1 MEEISISI
9 DSIEADKLSFTYDAL
24 QFLIT
29 DENEIL
35 SILQENI
42 ENITLVPFKIN
53 FDGNNP
59 FNSFML
65 VNDFALDKLCFPH
78 LDINTLNVKLIT
90 EYSLFISIIKCYL
103 FSLNLLTDY
112 EEFDKN
118 FDFKGVYI
126 YNNKLYI
133 FIDLT
138 KTTIEN
144 NLMYR
149 NSPCWFALIDEIVN
163 KKHVCNIKIEEH
175 VTNFFLFNNIFLY
188 FKNLQKEQIEI
199 PTVVYSGIHEKLLY
213 FNYLFG
219 KTKDDSNSIL
229 GANYYFTNY
238 NNAIRDGSW
247 SKNYQREFRH
257 GVEITENES
266 GKYIKGGIIRYAIFL
281 GNCLVKENMP
291 NDKIDESE
299 LKIERLENSH
309 DYNYEKMT
317 LRISDHDAVWKLN
330 YDSVF
335 LGNMEL
341 DDGNP
346 LKDAPIY
353 AVKDF
358 ENHLPLTYHLIN
370 KKNLKDIYYKN
381 EEYHIL

>member
-1 MEEISISI
+1 MDDITISI
-9 DSIEADKLSFTYDAL
+9 DNIELDKMTFTYDAL

-35 SILQENI
+35 SILQDNI
-42 ENITLVPFKIN
+42 ENIMLVPFKIN
-53 FDGNNP
+53 FDGINP

-65 VNDFALDKLCFPH
+65 LNNFALDKLCFPY
-78 LDINTLNVKLIT
+78 LDINTLNIKLIND
-90 EYSLFISIIKCYL
+90 YSFFISIIKCYL

-112 EEFDKN
+112 EDFDKN
-118 FDFKGVYI
+118 FDFKGVHI
-126 YNNKLYI
+126 YNNRLYL

-138 KTTIEN
+138 KTTIES

-149 NSPCWFALIDEIVN
+149 NVPCWFALIDEIVN
-163 KKHVCNIKIEEH
+163 KKHVCNIKIDDE
-175 VTNFFLFNNIFLY
+175 VTNFFLYNNIFLH

-213 FNYLFG
+213 FNFLFG

-238 NNAIRDGSW
+238 TNAIRQGSW
-247 SKNYQREFRH
+247 SKNYKREFRH
-257 GVEITENES
+257 GVEITENEN
-266 GKYIKGGIIRYAIFL
+266 GKYIKGGIVRYAIFL
-281 GNCLVKENMP
+281 GNCLIKENMP

-299 LKIERLENSH
+299 LKIERLENSD

-330 YDSVF
+330 YDSVI
-335 LGNMEL
+335 LGNIEL
-341 DDGNP
+341 DDGQQ
-346 LKDAPIY
+346 LKDAPMY
-353 AVKDF
+353 VVKDF
-358 ENHLPLTYHLIN
+358 ENHLPLSYHFIN
-370 KKNLKDIYYKN
+370 KINLKDIYYKS